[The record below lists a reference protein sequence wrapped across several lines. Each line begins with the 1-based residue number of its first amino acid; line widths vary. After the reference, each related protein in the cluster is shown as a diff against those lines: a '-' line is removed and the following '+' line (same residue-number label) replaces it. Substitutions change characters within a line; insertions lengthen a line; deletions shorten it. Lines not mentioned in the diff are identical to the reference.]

1 MEEPADDDD
10 PAYVTLFSGEDVI
23 HAVLSNG
30 VGMAT
35 PYAGAV
41 PPPAAGTGGNAAAT
55 SYTNLWQ
62 FVDKVALKVG
72 MTQANLVEDFDMR
85 REPGAFHG
93 VRQHTAALFENELDR
108 YSWVLG
114 GGAHGGEAIYDS
126 PDWSRLGDHGAEE
139 SWALPVGGSFPHVS
153 HPSQS
158 MHRPNPIVLSFA
170 CRMYLE
176 CLSHTPLLSF
186 VVVFL
191 V

>member
-1 MEEPADDDD
+1 MEIAATPTATPTQLTSATTGDQPGSREATGKLADPARKRCRLVEEPADDDGD
-10 PAYVTLFSGEDVI
+10 YTDWK
-23 HAVLSNG
+23 
-30 VGMAT
+30 
-35 PYAGAV
+35 
-41 PPPAAGTGGNAAAT
+41 TGGPRAQAT

-114 GGAHGGEAIYDS
+114 GGGGGRAHGGEAIYDS
-126 PDWSRLGDHGAEE
+126 PDWPRLGDHRAEE

-158 MHRPNPIVLSFA
+158 A
-170 CRMYLE
+170 
-176 CLSHTPLLSF
+176 
-186 VVVFL
+186 
-191 V
+191 

>member
-1 MEEPADDDD
+1 MSVTTRDWSQRHVCKQQANNNKLPRAIRSNRDDMCSSKSQTICVMQLTPDNNI
-10 PAYVTLFSGEDVI
+10 GM
-23 HAVLSNG
+23 
-30 VGMAT
+30 GMAT
-35 PYAGAV
+35 PYAAAV

-114 GGAHGGEAIYDS
+114 GRTAGKLYTI
-126 PDWSRLGDHGAEE
+126 
-139 SWALPVGGSFPHVS
+139 LPTGPASGTMVQKRAGPF
-153 HPSQS
+153 Q
-158 MHRPNPIVLSFA
+158 
-170 CRMYLE
+170 
-176 CLSHTPLLSF
+176 
-186 VVVFL
+186 
-191 V
+191 